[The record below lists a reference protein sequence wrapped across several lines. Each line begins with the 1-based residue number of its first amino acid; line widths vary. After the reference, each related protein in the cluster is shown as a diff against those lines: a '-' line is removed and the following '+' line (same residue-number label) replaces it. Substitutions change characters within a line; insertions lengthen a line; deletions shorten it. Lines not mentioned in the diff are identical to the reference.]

1 MKLEGVSKVMRIAI
15 VGMGHIGRRH
25 FEMINGIEFFQ
36 LVAICDVDEERI
48 MQWRGV
54 NQYNDISVM
63 LSAEDVDIV
72 VIATPHHLHFE
83 QTMMCLQRRVHVIV
97 EKPMAL
103 KTDEARKMIEY
114 SRQCECKLWVVK
126 QNRFNTPVFALDH
139 LIKSGKLGK
148 IYFIEAHVLWNRND
162 QYYTASSWRGKLK
175 EEGGAL
181 YTHASHFIDLMVEWG
196 GEVVA
201 ANGFCTRRQ
210 QMIETEDLGSANLVF
225 SSGALGS
232 VQWTTLAHQKNFEG
246 SIAVVGEKGTVKI
259 GGPYLNQFDHW
270 SVEGY
275 PLPGINWGEDVQDEF
290 NLYQDFGGNHI
301 KVYYAILHELKSGK
315 KLSADGMDGI
325 KSIAAIEKIYS
336 DIQTIA

>member
-1 MKLEGVSKVMRIAI
+1 MIATI
-15 VGMGHIGRRH
+15 K
-25 FEMINGIEFFQ
+25 
-36 LVAICDVDEERI
+36 ADV
-48 MQWRGV
+48 
-54 NQYNDISVM
+54 
-63 LSAEDVDIV
+63 V
-72 VIATPHHLHFE
+72 VIATPHYLHFE
-83 QTMMCLQRRVHVIV
+83 QTMMCLEKGFHVMV

-103 KTDEARKMIEY
+103 KTDEARKMNAFAEAC
-114 SRQCECKLWVVK
+114 QKKLWVVK

-148 IYFIEAHVLWNRND
+148 LHFIEAHVMWNRNED
-162 QYYTASSWRGKLK
+162 YYTKSSWRGREK

-196 GEVVA
+196 GEIDKV
-201 ANGFCTRRQ
+201 NGFCTKRQ
-210 QMIETEDLGSANLVF
+210 QGIETEDLGSANLVF

-232 VQWTTLAHQKNFEG
+232 LQWTTLAYQKNFEG
-246 SIAVVGEKGTVKI
+246 SISVIGEKGTVKI

-270 SVEGY
+270 SVQGY

-315 KLSADGMDGI
+315 KLSVDGMDGI
-325 KSIAAIEKIYS
+325 KSIEAIEKIYAN
-336 DIQTIA
+336 IQRIA